1 MGFFRTVSH
10 HPLSQVLRV
19 GLYFSLCE
27 QAGLGHPPTNWAPL
41 MRGPKWVSKR
51 NSRRLQTLR
60 TGLTLLG
67 KQKVGSLVP
76 KWNLGEAKARCLSQA
91 LFLTCLPPSPTKG
104 ANSNDTHWTPR
115 GPLVLPVSAK
125 SPGHFTNR
133 CLFLGSRNMR
143 EPSLS
148 LPGRQCPQ
156 NPSTHVHGAEAQRG
170 TEPCPGAHSKWEME
184 SQTHVPCLLA
194 WDSFQEEILEDEPI
208 GWMSPAMTPAG
219 GLHPRD
225 STMQARR
232 PRPVPPGDLSS
243 LPGCAPI

>member
-1 MGFFRTVSH
+1 MSESSFVSDM
-10 HPLSQVLRV
+10 PA
-19 GLYFSLCE
+19 SLT
-27 QAGLGHPPTNWAPL
+27 H
-41 MRGPKWVSKR
+41 
-51 NSRRLQTLR
+51 
-60 TGLTLLG
+60 
-67 KQKVGSLVP
+67 
-76 KWNLGEAKARCLSQA
+76 
-91 LFLTCLPPSPTKG
+91 
-104 ANSNDTHWTPR
+104 SNDTHWTPR